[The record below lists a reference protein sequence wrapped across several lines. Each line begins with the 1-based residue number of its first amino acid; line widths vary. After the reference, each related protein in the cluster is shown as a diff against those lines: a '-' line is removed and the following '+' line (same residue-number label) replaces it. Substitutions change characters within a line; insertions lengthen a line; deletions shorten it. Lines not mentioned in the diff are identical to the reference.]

1 MISRSRL
8 MFVALMVSSVVV
20 VAAGLAWAC
29 TPAEGGVDD
38 NSGTPGSQTSFSG
51 RYLRPNEPVEVRWNQ
66 AGENSPSAPL
76 LATAQANAEGF
87 LYFTVTIPE
96 GEPGS
101 YWIVVNGPNDN
112 WAEGGTRFRASAEY
126 TIEGAAAPQEPN
138 EPPASEEPNAPPRS
152 EEPRQPRR
160 ATERD
165 RGSGGGTR
173 TAGNNFGISPEES
186 AGSAGSVARRDD
198 PAGLGRPLAPAGA
211 RNDDGDPVGGS
222 RSGVVARGI
231 NPSGS
236 SAWNGVT
243 AGGEGARAPSLVPVA
258 TGGTQPL
265 SFFAAGAALFGIG
278 LVLMFAGFFVAEI
291 RRGRKA
297 EADDT
302 ESVDLLS

>member
-8 MFVALMVSSVVV
+8 IFVALMVCSVVV

-38 NSGTPGSQTSFSG
+38 NSGTPGSQTNFSG
-51 RYLRPNEPVEVRWNQ
+51 RYFKANEPVEVRWNQ

-76 LATAQANAEGF
+76 MTTAQANAEGF
-87 LYFTVTIPE
+87 LHFTVTIPE
-96 GEPGS
+96 DEPGS

-160 ATERD
+160 ATEPD
-165 RGSGGGTR
+165 RGSRGETR
-173 TAGNNFGISPEES
+173 SAGNNFGISPEETS
-186 AGSAGSVARRDD
+186 GFAGSVARRDD
-198 PAGLGRPLAPAGA
+198 PAGSGQPLAPAGA
-211 RNDDGDPVGGS
+211 VSEAREPAGGS
-222 RSGVVARGI
+222 GSGVVARGI

-236 SAWNGVT
+236 SAWSGVT
-243 AGGEGARAPSLVPVA
+243 AGGEGARAPSLVPA
-258 TGGTQPL
+258 TTGGNQPMSYL
-265 SFFAAGAALFGIG
+265 AAGVALFGIG

-297 EADDT
+297 EADET